1 MNFISQYLH
10 FKKYGKIK
18 VKNKD
23 MVIKLDKAKEP
34 IIKVKPPKPLWV
46 RAILDNADNFEED
59 YRRRLHNRI
68 MDVALNKK

>member
-1 MNFISQYLH
+1 
-10 FKKYGKIK
+10 
-18 VKNKD
+18 
-23 MVIKLDKAKEP
+23 MVIKLDKAKEQ

-59 YRRRLHNRI
+59 YRRRLYNRI